1 MATAENNEKPAV
13 QKRLDAVM
21 APVSAQIRNAGLFSV
36 IAALVWYAQAVLV
49 ADVFAAL
56 AAETSGLFDPWI
68 AVPAFLLLGIVRA
81 LIGWRAAQLG
91 FEAAQCAMAMEREK
105 LIARE
110 SRRSPLSDASASA
123 EIASLAAEKIAALGP
138 YITRYRPAMLR
149 TRMLPLVIVA
159 IAFSIS
165 WVAGVILLVTGPLIP
180 VFMILVG
187 LAAREASERQMQEVG
202 TLNTLLT
209 ERLRAMTDIRLLDA
223 SQRTVAGLARG
234 AEALRA
240 KTMAVLKIAFL
251 SSTVLE
257 LFSAIG
263 VALMAVYVGFALLGE
278 ISFGAYGTPLT
289 LFEGIFLLLL
299 APEFYQ
305 PIRDLAAAWHD
316 KAAAQAVAGELA
328 VSEAAPVQAIA
339 GTGAVAAP
347 LQTTGPLA
355 THGLCYT
362 TPTGRELQF
371 PDMTIAIGGKGK
383 QGMGEKIAL
392 VGDSGSGKSTLLA
405 LLAGLAQPT
414 AGAVE
419 IAGQP
424 LHDDVADAWRAGI
437 AWIGQTPHFLNASL
451 RANLLPGAGDK
462 PVADLDHALELAA
475 AGGIV
480 SRLPRGLLTRI
491 GEAGH
496 GVSGGEARRLKIAA
510 AIAAEPKLVLAD
522 EPTADLDEETAELV
536 TAGLIGM
543 AERGATV
550 IVATHDMALAEKMD
564 RRIAIGDAP

>member
-1 MATAENNEKPAV
+1 MAAAEEKEKPATRA
-13 QKRLDAVM
+13 RLDAITV
-21 APVSAQIRNAGLFSV
+21 PVLSQLRSAGLLSV
-36 IAALVWYAQAVLV
+36 LAALLWYGQAALV

-56 AAETSGLFDPWI
+56 AAERPGLVPSWI
-68 AVPAFLLLGIVRA
+68 AISAFLLLGAVRA
-81 LIGWRAAQLG
+81 LTGWRAGQLG
-91 FEAAQCAMAMEREK
+91 FEAAQGAMAAEREK

-110 SRRSPLSDASASA
+110 SLRSPLSGAGASA
-123 EIASLAAEKIAALGP
+123 EVASLAAEKIAALGP

-149 TRMLPLVIVA
+149 TRILPVVIVA

-165 WVAGVILLVTGPLIP
+165 WVAGMILLVTGPLIP

-223 SQRTVAGLARG
+223 SQRTVEGLTQG

-240 KTMAVLKIAFL
+240 KTMAVLRIAFL

-328 VSEAAPVQAIA
+328 AAEAAPATTIA
-339 GTGAVAAP
+339 GTGGTSA
-347 LQTTGPLA
+347 QLA
-355 THGLCYT
+355 QPGRLITRGLRYR
-362 TPTGRELQF
+362 TPAGGELHF
-371 PDMTIAIGGKGK
+371 PDLGIAIGGKGP
-383 QGMGEKIAL
+383 GEKIAI
-392 VGDSGSGKSTLLA
+392 VGDSGAGKSTLLA
-405 LLAGLAQPT
+405 LLAGLARPS

-419 IAGQP
+419 IAGRP
-424 LHDDVADAWRAGI
+424 LDDDTADAWRAGI

-451 RANLLPGAGDK
+451 RVNLLQGVQEEDA
-462 PVADLDHALELAA
+462 ADLDHALELAA

>member
-1 MATAENNEKPAV
+1 MAAAEEKEKPATRA
-13 QKRLDAVM
+13 RLDAITV
-21 APVSAQIRNAGLFSV
+21 PVSSQLRSAGLLSV
-36 IAALVWYAQAVLV
+36 LAALLWYGQAVLV

-56 AAETSGLFDPWI
+56 AAEIPGLVPSWI
-68 AVPAFLLLGIVRA
+68 AISAFLLLGAVRA
-81 LIGWRAAQLG
+81 LTGWRAGQLG
-91 FEAAQCAMAMEREK
+91 FEAAQGAMAAEREK

-110 SRRSPLSDASASA
+110 SLRSPLSGAGASA
-123 EIASLAAEKIAALGP
+123 EVASLAAEKIAALGP

-149 TRMLPLVIVA
+149 TRILPVVIVA

-223 SQRTVAGLARG
+223 SQRTVEGLAQG

-240 KTMAVLKIAFL
+240 KTMAVLRIAFL

-328 VSEAAPVQAIA
+328 AAEAAPATTIA
-339 GTGAVAAP
+339 GTGGTSA
-347 LQTTGPLA
+347 QLA
-355 THGLCYT
+355 QPGRLITRGLRYR
-362 TPTGRELQF
+362 TPADGELHF
-371 PDMTIAIGGKGK
+371 PDLGIAIGGKGP
-383 QGMGEKIAL
+383 GEKIAI
-392 VGDSGSGKSTLLA
+392 VGDSGAGKSTLLA
-405 LLAGLAQPT
+405 LLAGLARPS

-419 IAGQP
+419 IAGRP
-424 LHDDVADAWRAGI
+424 LDDDTADAWRAGI

-451 RANLLPGAGDK
+451 RANLLQGVQEEDA
-462 PVADLDHALELAA
+462 ADLDHALELAA

-480 SRLPRGLLTRI
+480 SPLPRGLLTRI
-491 GEAGH
+491 GETGH
-496 GVSGGEARRLKIAA
+496 GVSGGEARRLTIAA
-510 AIAAEPKLVLAD
+510 AIAAKPKLVLAD
-522 EPTADLDEETAELV
+522 EPTADLDDETAELV
-536 TAGLIGM
+536 TAGLIEM
-543 AERGATV
+543 AEGGAAV

-564 RRIAIGDAP
+564 RRIVIGDVR

>member
-1 MATAENNEKPAV
+1 MAAAEEKEKPATRA
-13 QKRLDAVM
+13 RLDAITV
-21 APVSAQIRNAGLFSV
+21 PVSSQLRSAGLLSV
-36 IAALVWYAQAVLV
+36 VAALLWYVQAALV
-49 ADVFAAL
+49 ADVFSAL
-56 AAETSGLFDPWI
+56 AAERPGLVPSWI
-68 AVPAFLLLGIVRA
+68 AISAFLLLGAVRA
-81 LIGWRAAQLG
+81 LTGWRAGQLG
-91 FEAAQCAMAMEREK
+91 FEAAQGAMAAEREK

-110 SRRSPLSDASASA
+110 SLRSPLSGASASA
-123 EIASLAAEKIAALGP
+123 EVASLAAEKIAALGP

-149 TRMLPLVIVA
+149 TRILPVVIVA

-165 WVAGVILLVTGPLIP
+165 WVAGMILLVTGPLIP

-223 SQRTVAGLARG
+223 SQRTVEGLTQG

-240 KTMAVLKIAFL
+240 KTMAVLRIAFL

-328 VSEAAPVQAIA
+328 AAEAAPATTIA
-339 GTGAVAAP
+339 GTGGTSA
-347 LQTTGPLA
+347 QLA
-355 THGLCYT
+355 QPGRLITRGLRYR
-362 TPTGRELQF
+362 TPAGGELHF
-371 PDMTIAIGGKGK
+371 PDLGIAIGGKGP
-383 QGMGEKIAL
+383 GEKIAI
-392 VGDSGSGKSTLLA
+392 VGDSGAGKSTLLA
-405 LLAGLAQPT
+405 LLAGLARPS

-419 IAGQP
+419 IAGRP
-424 LHDDVADAWRAGI
+424 LDDDTADAWRAGI

-451 RANLLPGAGDK
+451 RANLLQGVKEEDA
-462 PVADLDHALELAA
+462 ADLDHALELAA

-491 GEAGH
+491 GETGH
-496 GVSGGEARRLKIAA
+496 GVSGGEARRLTIAA
-510 AIAAEPKLVLAD
+510 AIAAKPKLVLAD

-536 TAGLIGM
+536 TAGLIEM
-543 AERGATV
+543 AEGGAAV

-564 RRIAIGDAP
+564 RRIVIGDVR

>member
-1 MATAENNEKPAV
+1 MAAAEEKEKPATRA
-13 QKRLDAVM
+13 RLDAITV
-21 APVSAQIRNAGLFSV
+21 PVLSQLRSAGLLSV
-36 IAALVWYAQAVLV
+36 VAALLWYGQAALV
-49 ADVFAAL
+49 ADVFSAL
-56 AAETSGLFDPWI
+56 AAERPGLVPSWI
-68 AVPAFLLLGIVRA
+68 AISAFLLLGAVRA
-81 LIGWRAAQLG
+81 LTGWRAGQLG
-91 FEAAQCAMAMEREK
+91 FEAAQGAMAAEREK

-110 SRRSPLSDASASA
+110 SLRSPLSGAGASA
-123 EIASLAAEKIAALGP
+123 EVASLAAEKIAALGP

-149 TRMLPLVIVA
+149 TRILPVVIVA

-165 WVAGVILLVTGPLIP
+165 WVAGGILLVTGPLIP

-223 SQRTVAGLARG
+223 SQRTVEGLAQG

-240 KTMAVLKIAFL
+240 KTMAVLRIAFL

-328 VSEAAPVQAIA
+328 AAEAAPATTIA
-339 GTGAVAAP
+339 GTGGTSA
-347 LQTTGPLA
+347 QLA
-355 THGLCYT
+355 QPGRLITRGLRYR
-362 TPTGRELQF
+362 TPAGGELHF
-371 PDMTIAIGGKGK
+371 PDLGIAIGGKGP
-383 QGMGEKIAL
+383 GEKIAI
-392 VGDSGSGKSTLLA
+392 VGDSGAGKSTLLA
-405 LLAGLAQPT
+405 LLAGLARPS

-419 IAGQP
+419 IAGRP
-424 LHDDVADAWRAGI
+424 LDDDTADAWRAGI

-451 RANLLPGAGDK
+451 RANLLQGVKEEDA
-462 PVADLDHALELAA
+462 ADLDHALELAA

-491 GEAGH
+491 GETGH
-496 GVSGGEARRLKIAA
+496 GVSGGEARRLTIAA
-510 AIAAEPKLVLAD
+510 AIAAKPKLVLAD

-536 TAGLIGM
+536 TAGLIEM
-543 AERGATV
+543 AEGGAAV

-564 RRIAIGDAP
+564 RRIVIGDVR

>member
-1 MATAENNEKPAV
+1 MAAAEEKEKPATRA
-13 QKRLDAVM
+13 RLDAITV
-21 APVSAQIRNAGLFSV
+21 PVLSQLRSAGLLSV
-36 IAALVWYAQAVLV
+36 LAALLWYGQAALV

-56 AAETSGLFDPWI
+56 AAERPGLVPSWI
-68 AVPAFLLLGIVRA
+68 AISAFLLLGAVRA
-81 LIGWRAAQLG
+81 LTGWRAGQLG
-91 FEAAQCAMAMEREK
+91 FEAAQGAMAAEREK

-110 SRRSPLSDASASA
+110 SLRSPLSGAGASA
-123 EIASLAAEKIAALGP
+123 EVASLAAEKIAALGP

-149 TRMLPLVIVA
+149 TRILPLVIVA

-165 WVAGVILLVTGPLIP
+165 WVAGMILLVTGPLIP

-223 SQRTVAGLARG
+223 SQRTVEGLAQG

-240 KTMAVLKIAFL
+240 KTMAVLRIAFL

-328 VSEAAPVQAIA
+328 AAEAAPATTIA
-339 GTGAVAAP
+339 GTGGTSA
-347 LQTTGPLA
+347 QLA
-355 THGLCYT
+355 QPGRLITRGLRYR
-362 TPTGRELQF
+362 TPADGELHF
-371 PDMTIAIGGKGK
+371 PDLGIAIGGKGP
-383 QGMGEKIAL
+383 GEKIAI
-392 VGDSGSGKSTLLA
+392 VGDSGAGKSTLLA
-405 LLAGLAQPT
+405 LLAGLARPS

-419 IAGQP
+419 IAGRP
-424 LHDDVADAWRAGI
+424 LDDDTADAWRAGI

-451 RANLLPGAGDK
+451 RANLLQGVKEEDA
-462 PVADLDHALELAA
+462 ADLDHALELAA

-480 SRLPRGLLTRI
+480 SPLPRGLLTRI
-491 GEAGH
+491 GETGH
-496 GVSGGEARRLKIAA
+496 GVSGGEARRLTIAA
-510 AIAAEPKLVLAD
+510 AIAAKPKLVLAD
-522 EPTADLDEETAELV
+522 EPTADLDDETAELV
-536 TAGLIGM
+536 TAGLIEM
-543 AERGATV
+543 AEGGAAV

-564 RRIAIGDAP
+564 RRIVIGDVR

>member
-1 MATAENNEKPAV
+1 MAAAEEKEKPATRA
-13 QKRLDAVM
+13 RLDAITV
-21 APVSAQIRNAGLFSV
+21 PVLSQLRSAGLLSV
-36 IAALVWYAQAVLV
+36 LAALLWYGQAALV

-56 AAETSGLFDPWI
+56 AAERPGLVPSWI
-68 AVPAFLLLGIVRA
+68 AISAFLLLGAVRA
-81 LIGWRAAQLG
+81 LTGWRAGQLG
-91 FEAAQCAMAMEREK
+91 FEAAQGAMAAEREK

-110 SRRSPLSDASASA
+110 SLRSPLSGASASA
-123 EIASLAAEKIAALGP
+123 EVASLAAEKIAALGP

-149 TRMLPLVIVA
+149 TRILPVVIVA

-223 SQRTVAGLARG
+223 SQRTVEGLTQG

-240 KTMAVLKIAFL
+240 KTMAVLRIAFL

-328 VSEAAPVQAIA
+328 AAEAAPATTIA
-339 GTGAVAAP
+339 GTGGTSA
-347 LQTTGPLA
+347 QLA
-355 THGLCYT
+355 QPGRLITRGLRYR
-362 TPTGRELQF
+362 TPAGGELYF
-371 PDMTIAIGGKGK
+371 PDLGIAIGGKGP
-383 QGMGEKIAL
+383 GEKIAI
-392 VGDSGSGKSTLLA
+392 VGDSGAGKSTLLA
-405 LLAGLAQPT
+405 LLAGLARPS

-419 IAGQP
+419 IAGRP
-424 LHDDVADAWRAGI
+424 LDDDTADAWRAGI

-451 RANLLPGAGDK
+451 RANLLQGVKEEDA
-462 PVADLDHALELAA
+462 ADLDHALELAA

-491 GEAGH
+491 GETGH
-496 GVSGGEARRLKIAA
+496 GVSGGEARRLTIAA
-510 AIAAEPKLVLAD
+510 AIAAKPKLVLAD

-536 TAGLIGM
+536 TAGLIEM
-543 AERGATV
+543 AEGGAAV

-564 RRIAIGDAP
+564 RRIVIGDVR

>member
-1 MATAENNEKPAV
+1 MAAAEEKEKPATRA
-13 QKRLDAVM
+13 RLDAITV
-21 APVSAQIRNAGLFSV
+21 PVSSQLRSAGLLSV
-36 IAALVWYAQAVLV
+36 VAALLWYVQAALV
-49 ADVFAAL
+49 ADVFSAL
-56 AAETSGLFDPWI
+56 AAERPGLVPSWI
-68 AVPAFLLLGIVRA
+68 AISAFLLLGAVRA
-81 LIGWRAAQLG
+81 LTGWRAGQLG
-91 FEAAQCAMAMEREK
+91 FEAAQGAMAAEREK

-110 SRRSPLSDASASA
+110 SLRSPLSGASASA
-123 EIASLAAEKIAALGP
+123 EVASLAAEKIAALGP

-149 TRMLPLVIVA
+149 TRILPVVIVA

-165 WVAGVILLVTGPLIP
+165 WVAGMILLVTGPLIP

-202 TLNTLLT
+202 TLNMLLT

-223 SQRTVAGLARG
+223 SQRTVEGLAQG

-240 KTMAVLKIAFL
+240 KTMAVLRIAFL

-328 VSEAAPVQAIA
+328 AAEAAPARTIA
-339 GTGAVAAP
+339 GTGGTSA
-347 LQTTGPLA
+347 QLA
-355 THGLCYT
+355 QPGRLITRGLRYR
-362 TPTGRELQF
+362 TPADGELHF
-371 PDMTIAIGGKGK
+371 PDLGIAIGGKGR
-383 QGMGEKIAL
+383 GEKVAI
-392 VGDSGSGKSTLLA
+392 VGDSGAGKSTLLA
-405 LLAGLAQPT
+405 LLAGLARPS

-419 IAGQP
+419 IAGRP
-424 LHDDVADAWRAGI
+424 LDDDTADAWRAGI

-451 RANLLPGAGDK
+451 RANLLQGVKEEDA
-462 PVADLDHALELAA
+462 ADLDHALELAA

-491 GEAGH
+491 GETGH
-496 GVSGGEARRLKIAA
+496 GVSGGEARRLTIAA
-510 AIAAEPKLVLAD
+510 AIAAKPKLVLAD

-536 TAGLIGM
+536 TAGLIEM
-543 AERGATV
+543 AEGGAAV

-564 RRIAIGDAP
+564 RRIVIGDVR

>member
-1 MATAENNEKPAV
+1 MAAAEEKEKPATRA
-13 QKRLDAVM
+13 RLDAITV
-21 APVSAQIRNAGLFSV
+21 PVLSQLRSAGLLSV
-36 IAALVWYAQAVLV
+36 LAALLWYGQAALV

-56 AAETSGLFDPWI
+56 AAERPGLVPSWI
-68 AVPAFLLLGIVRA
+68 AISAFLLLGAVRA
-81 LIGWRAAQLG
+81 LTGWRAGQLG
-91 FEAAQCAMAMEREK
+91 FEAAQGAMAAEREK

-110 SRRSPLSDASASA
+110 SLRSPLSGASASA
-123 EIASLAAEKIAALGP
+123 EVASLAAEKIAALGP

-149 TRMLPLVIVA
+149 TRILPVVIVA

-202 TLNTLLT
+202 ALNTLLT

-223 SQRTVAGLARG
+223 SQRTVEGLAQG

-240 KTMAVLKIAFL
+240 KTMAVLRIAFL

-328 VSEAAPVQAIA
+328 AAEAAPATTIA
-339 GTGAVAAP
+339 GTGGTSA
-347 LQTTGPLA
+347 QLA
-355 THGLCYT
+355 QPGRLITRGLRYR
-362 TPTGRELQF
+362 TPADGELHF
-371 PDMTIAIGGKGK
+371 PDLGIAIGGKGP
-383 QGMGEKIAL
+383 GEKIAI
-392 VGDSGSGKSTLLA
+392 VGDSGAGKSTLLA
-405 LLAGLAQPT
+405 LLAGLARPS

-419 IAGQP
+419 IAGRP
-424 LHDDVADAWRAGI
+424 LDDDTADAWRAGI

-451 RANLLPGAGDK
+451 RANLLQGVKEEDA
-462 PVADLDHALELAA
+462 ADLDHALELAA

-491 GEAGH
+491 GETGH
-496 GVSGGEARRLKIAA
+496 GVSGGEARRLTIAA
-510 AIAAEPKLVLAD
+510 AIAAKPKLVLAD
-522 EPTADLDEETAELV
+522 EPTADLDDETAELV
-536 TAGLIGM
+536 TAGLIEM
-543 AERGATV
+543 AEGGAAV

-564 RRIAIGDAP
+564 RRIVIGDVR

>member
-1 MATAENNEKPAV
+1 MAAAEEKEKPATRA
-13 QKRLDAVM
+13 RLDAITV
-21 APVSAQIRNAGLFSV
+21 PVSSQLRSAGLLSV
-36 IAALVWYAQAVLV
+36 LAALLWYGQAVLV

-56 AAETSGLFDPWI
+56 AAEIPGLVPSWI
-68 AVPAFLLLGIVRA
+68 AISAFLLLGAVRA
-81 LIGWRAAQLG
+81 LTGWRAGQLG
-91 FEAAQCAMAMEREK
+91 FEAAQGAMAAEREK

-110 SRRSPLSDASASA
+110 SLRSPLSGASASA
-123 EIASLAAEKIAALGP
+123 EVASLAAEKIAALGP

-149 TRMLPLVIVA
+149 TRILPVVIVA

-165 WVAGVILLVTGPLIP
+165 WVAGMILLVTGPLIP

-223 SQRTVAGLARG
+223 SQRTVEGLAQG

-240 KTMAVLKIAFL
+240 KTMAVLRIAFL

-328 VSEAAPVQAIA
+328 AAEAAPATTIA
-339 GTGAVAAP
+339 GTGGTSA
-347 LQTTGPLA
+347 QLA
-355 THGLCYT
+355 QPGRLITRGVRYR
-362 TPTGRELQF
+362 TPAGGELHF
-371 PDMTIAIGGKGK
+371 PDLGIAIGGKG
-383 QGMGEKIAL
+383 QGEKIAI
-392 VGDSGSGKSTLLA
+392 VGDSGAGKSTLLA
-405 LLAGLAQPT
+405 LLAGLARPSG
-414 AGAVE
+414 GAVE
-419 IAGQP
+419 IAGRP
-424 LHDDVADAWRAGI
+424 LDDDTADAWRAGI

-451 RANLLPGAGDK
+451 RANLLQGVQEEDA
-462 PVADLDHALELAA
+462 ADLDHALELAA

-491 GEAGH
+491 GETGH
-496 GVSGGEARRLKIAA
+496 GVSGGEARRLTIAA
-510 AIAAEPKLVLAD
+510 AIAAKPKLVLAD
-522 EPTADLDEETAELV
+522 EPTADLDDETAELV
-536 TAGLIGM
+536 TAGLIEM
-543 AERGATV
+543 AEGGAAV

-564 RRIAIGDAP
+564 RRIVIGDVR

>member
-1 MATAENNEKPAV
+1 MAAAEEKEKPATRA
-13 QKRLDAVM
+13 RLDAITV
-21 APVSAQIRNAGLFSV
+21 PVLSQLRSAGLLSV
-36 IAALVWYAQAVLV
+36 LAALLWYGQAALV

-56 AAETSGLFDPWI
+56 AAERPGLVPSWI
-68 AVPAFLLLGIVRA
+68 AISAFLLLGAVRA
-81 LIGWRAAQLG
+81 LTGWRAGQLG
-91 FEAAQCAMAMEREK
+91 FEAAQGAMAAEREK

-110 SRRSPLSDASASA
+110 SLRSPLSGASASA
-123 EIASLAAEKIAALGP
+123 EVASLAAEKIAALGP

-149 TRMLPLVIVA
+149 TRILPVVIVA

-165 WVAGVILLVTGPLIP
+165 WVAGMILLVTGPLIP

-223 SQRTVAGLARG
+223 SQRTVEGLAQG

-240 KTMAVLKIAFL
+240 KTMAVLRIAFL

-328 VSEAAPVQAIA
+328 AAEAAPARTIA
-339 GTGAVAAP
+339 GTGGTSA
-347 LQTTGPLA
+347 QLA
-355 THGLCYT
+355 QPGRLITRGVRYR
-362 TPTGRELQF
+362 TPAGGELHF
-371 PDMTIAIGGKGK
+371 PDLGIAIGGKGP
-383 QGMGEKIAL
+383 GEKIAI
-392 VGDSGSGKSTLLA
+392 VGDSGAGKSTLLA
-405 LLAGLAQPT
+405 LLAGLARPS

-419 IAGQP
+419 IAGRP
-424 LHDDVADAWRAGI
+424 LDDDTADAWRAGI

-451 RANLLPGAGDK
+451 RANLLQGVKEEDA
-462 PVADLDHALELAA
+462 ADLDHALELAA

-480 SRLPRGLLTRI
+480 SPLPRGLLTRI
-491 GEAGH
+491 GETGH
-496 GVSGGEARRLKIAA
+496 GVSGGEARRLTIAA
-510 AIAAEPKLVLAD
+510 AIAAKPKLVLAD
-522 EPTADLDEETAELV
+522 EPTADLDDETAELV
-536 TAGLIGM
+536 TAGLIEM
-543 AERGATV
+543 AEGGAAV

-564 RRIAIGDAP
+564 RRIVIGDVR

>member
-1 MATAENNEKPAV
+1 MAAAEEKEKPATRA
-13 QKRLDAVM
+13 RLDAITV
-21 APVSAQIRNAGLFSV
+21 PVLSQLRSAGLLSV
-36 IAALVWYAQAVLV
+36 LAALLWYGQAALV

-56 AAETSGLFDPWI
+56 AAERPGLVPSWI
-68 AVPAFLLLGIVRA
+68 AISAFLLLGAVRA
-81 LIGWRAAQLG
+81 LTGWRAGQLG
-91 FEAAQCAMAMEREK
+91 FEAAQGAMAAEREK

-110 SRRSPLSDASASA
+110 SLRSPLSGAGASA
-123 EIASLAAEKIAALGP
+123 EVASLAAEKIAALGP

-149 TRMLPLVIVA
+149 TRILPVVIVA

-165 WVAGVILLVTGPLIP
+165 WVAGMILLVTGPLIP

-223 SQRTVAGLARG
+223 SQRTVEGLAQG

-240 KTMAVLKIAFL
+240 KTMAVLRIAFL

-328 VSEAAPVQAIA
+328 AAEAAPATTIA
-339 GTGAVAAP
+339 GTGGTSA
-347 LQTTGPLA
+347 QLA
-355 THGLCYT
+355 QPGRLITRGLRYR
-362 TPTGRELQF
+362 TPADGELHF
-371 PDMTIAIGGKGK
+371 PDLGIAIGGKGP
-383 QGMGEKIAL
+383 GEKIAI
-392 VGDSGSGKSTLLA
+392 VGDSGAGKSTLLA
-405 LLAGLAQPT
+405 LLAGLARPS

-419 IAGQP
+419 IAGRP
-424 LHDDVADAWRAGI
+424 LDDDTADAWRAGI

-451 RANLLPGAGDK
+451 RANLLQGVKEEDA
-462 PVADLDHALELAA
+462 ADLDHALELAA

-480 SRLPRGLLTRI
+480 SPLPRGLLTRI
-491 GEAGH
+491 GETGH
-496 GVSGGEARRLKIAA
+496 GVSGGEARRLTIAA
-510 AIAAEPKLVLAD
+510 AIAAKPKLVLAD
-522 EPTADLDEETAELV
+522 EPTADLDDETAELV
-536 TAGLIGM
+536 TAGLIEM
-543 AERGATV
+543 AEGGAAV

-564 RRIAIGDAP
+564 RRIVIGDVR

>member
-1 MATAENNEKPAV
+1 MAAAEEKEKPATRA
-13 QKRLDAVM
+13 RLDAITV
-21 APVSAQIRNAGLFSV
+21 PVSSQLRSAGLLSV
-36 IAALVWYAQAVLV
+36 VAALLWYVQAALV
-49 ADVFAAL
+49 ADVFSAL
-56 AAETSGLFDPWI
+56 AAERPGLVPSWI
-68 AVPAFLLLGIVRA
+68 AISAFLLLGAVRA
-81 LIGWRAAQLG
+81 LTGWRAGQLG
-91 FEAAQCAMAMEREK
+91 FEAAQGAMAAEREK

-110 SRRSPLSDASASA
+110 SLRSPLSGASASA
-123 EIASLAAEKIAALGP
+123 EVASLAAEKIAALGP

-149 TRMLPLVIVA
+149 TRILPVVIVA

-165 WVAGVILLVTGPLIP
+165 WVAGMILLVTGPLIP

-223 SQRTVAGLARG
+223 SQRTVEGLTQG

-240 KTMAVLKIAFL
+240 KTMAVLRIAFL

-328 VSEAAPVQAIA
+328 AAEAAPATTIA
-339 GTGAVAAP
+339 GTGGTSA
-347 LQTTGPLA
+347 QLA
-355 THGLCYT
+355 QPGRLITRGLRYR
-362 TPTGRELQF
+362 TPAGGELHF
-371 PDMTIAIGGKGK
+371 PDLGIAIGGKGP
-383 QGMGEKIAL
+383 GEKIAI
-392 VGDSGSGKSTLLA
+392 VGDSGAGKSTLLA
-405 LLAGLAQPT
+405 LLAGLARPS

-419 IAGQP
+419 IAGRP
-424 LHDDVADAWRAGI
+424 LDDDTADAWRAGI

-451 RANLLPGAGDK
+451 RANLLQGVQEEDA
-462 PVADLDHALELAA
+462 ADLDHALELAA

-480 SRLPRGLLTRI
+480 SPLPRGLLTRI
-491 GEAGH
+491 GETGH
-496 GVSGGEARRLKIAA
+496 GVSGGEARRLTIAA
-510 AIAAEPKLVLAD
+510 AIAAKPKLVLAD
-522 EPTADLDEETAELV
+522 EPTADLDDETAELV
-536 TAGLIGM
+536 TAGLIEM
-543 AERGATV
+543 AEGGAAV

-564 RRIAIGDAP
+564 RRIVIGDVR

>member
-1 MATAENNEKPAV
+1 MAAAEEKEKPATRA
-13 QKRLDAVM
+13 RLDAITV
-21 APVSAQIRNAGLFSV
+21 PVSSQLRSAGLLSV
-36 IAALVWYAQAVLV
+36 VAALLWYVQAALV
-49 ADVFAAL
+49 ADVFSAL
-56 AAETSGLFDPWI
+56 AAERPGLVPSWI
-68 AVPAFLLLGIVRA
+68 AISAFLLLGAVRA
-81 LIGWRAAQLG
+81 LTGWRAGQLG
-91 FEAAQCAMAMEREK
+91 FEAAQGAMAAEREK

-110 SRRSPLSDASASA
+110 SLRSPLSGASASA
-123 EIASLAAEKIAALGP
+123 EVASLAAEKIAALGP

-149 TRMLPLVIVA
+149 TRILPVVIVA

-223 SQRTVAGLARG
+223 SQRTVEGLAQG

-240 KTMAVLKIAFL
+240 KTMAVLRIAFL

-328 VSEAAPVQAIA
+328 AAEAAPATTIA
-339 GTGAVAAP
+339 GTGGTSA
-347 LQTTGPLA
+347 QLA
-355 THGLCYT
+355 QPGRLITRGLRYR
-362 TPTGRELQF
+362 TPADGELHF
-371 PDMTIAIGGKGK
+371 PDLGIAIGGKG
-383 QGMGEKIAL
+383 QGEKIAI
-392 VGDSGSGKSTLLA
+392 VGDSGAGKSTLLA
-405 LLAGLAQPT
+405 LLAGLARPSG
-414 AGAVE
+414 GAVE
-419 IAGQP
+419 IAGRP
-424 LHDDVADAWRAGI
+424 LDDDTADAWRAGI

-451 RANLLPGAGDK
+451 RANLLQGVKEEDA
-462 PVADLDHALELAA
+462 ADLDHALELAA

-491 GEAGH
+491 GETGH
-496 GVSGGEARRLKIAA
+496 GVSGGEARRLTIAA
-510 AIAAEPKLVLAD
+510 AIAAKPKLVLAD

-536 TAGLIGM
+536 TAGLIEM
-543 AERGATV
+543 AEGGAAV

-564 RRIAIGDAP
+564 RRIVIGDVR

>member
-1 MATAENNEKPAV
+1 MAAAEEKEKPATRA
-13 QKRLDAVM
+13 RLDAITV
-21 APVSAQIRNAGLFSV
+21 PVLSQLRSAGLLSV
-36 IAALVWYAQAVLV
+36 LAALLWYGQAALV

-56 AAETSGLFDPWI
+56 AAERPGLVPSWI
-68 AVPAFLLLGIVRA
+68 AISAFLLLGAVRA
-81 LIGWRAAQLG
+81 LTGWRAGQLG
-91 FEAAQCAMAMEREK
+91 FEAAQGAMAAEREK

-110 SRRSPLSDASASA
+110 SLRSPLSGAGASA
-123 EIASLAAEKIAALGP
+123 EVASLAAEKIAALGP

-149 TRMLPLVIVA
+149 TRILPVVIVA

-165 WVAGVILLVTGPLIP
+165 WVAGMILLVTGPLIP

-223 SQRTVAGLARG
+223 SQRTVEGLTQG

-240 KTMAVLKIAFL
+240 KTMAVLRIAFL

-328 VSEAAPVQAIA
+328 AAEAAPATTIA
-339 GTGAVAAP
+339 GTGGTSA
-347 LQTTGPLA
+347 QLA
-355 THGLCYT
+355 QPGRLITRGLRYR
-362 TPTGRELQF
+362 TPADGELHF
-371 PDMTIAIGGKGK
+371 PDLGIAIGGKGP
-383 QGMGEKIAL
+383 GEKIAI
-392 VGDSGSGKSTLLA
+392 VGDSGAGKSTLLA
-405 LLAGLAQPT
+405 LLAGLARPS

-419 IAGQP
+419 IAGRP
-424 LHDDVADAWRAGI
+424 LDDDTADAWRAGI

-451 RANLLPGAGDK
+451 RANLLQGVQEEDA
-462 PVADLDHALELAA
+462 ADLDHALELAA

-491 GEAGH
+491 GETGH
-496 GVSGGEARRLKIAA
+496 GVSGGEARRLTIAA
-510 AIAAEPKLVLAD
+510 AIAAKPKLVLAD

-536 TAGLIGM
+536 TAGLIEM
-543 AERGATV
+543 AEGGAAV

-564 RRIAIGDAP
+564 RRIVIGDVR

>member
-1 MATAENNEKPAV
+1 MAAAEEKEKPATRA
-13 QKRLDAVM
+13 RLDAITV
-21 APVSAQIRNAGLFSV
+21 PVSSQLRSAGLLSV
-36 IAALVWYAQAVLV
+36 VAALLWYVQAALV
-49 ADVFAAL
+49 ADVFSAL
-56 AAETSGLFDPWI
+56 AAERPGLVPSWI
-68 AVPAFLLLGIVRA
+68 AISAFLLLGAVRA
-81 LIGWRAAQLG
+81 LTGWRAGQLG
-91 FEAAQCAMAMEREK
+91 FEAAQGAMAAEREK

-110 SRRSPLSDASASA
+110 SLRSPLSGAGASA
-123 EIASLAAEKIAALGP
+123 EVASLAAEKIAALGP

-149 TRMLPLVIVA
+149 TRILPVVIVA

-165 WVAGVILLVTGPLIP
+165 WVAGMILLVTGPLIP

-223 SQRTVAGLARG
+223 SQRTVEGLAQG

-240 KTMAVLKIAFL
+240 KTMAVLRIAFL

-328 VSEAAPVQAIA
+328 AAEAAPARTIA
-339 GTGAVAAP
+339 GTGGTSA
-347 LQTTGPLA
+347 QLA
-355 THGLCYT
+355 QPGRLITRGLRYR
-362 TPTGRELQF
+362 TPAGGELHF
-371 PDMTIAIGGKGK
+371 PDLGIAIGGKGP
-383 QGMGEKIAL
+383 GEKIAI
-392 VGDSGSGKSTLLA
+392 VGDSGAGKSTLLA
-405 LLAGLAQPT
+405 LLAGLARPS

-419 IAGQP
+419 IAGRP
-424 LHDDVADAWRAGI
+424 LDDDTADAWRAGI

-451 RANLLPGAGDK
+451 RANLLQGVQEEDA
-462 PVADLDHALELAA
+462 ADLDHALELAA

-491 GEAGH
+491 GETGH
-496 GVSGGEARRLKIAA
+496 GVSGGEARRLTIAA
-510 AIAAEPKLVLAD
+510 AIAAKPKLVLAD

-536 TAGLIGM
+536 TAGLIEM
-543 AERGATV
+543 AEGGAAV

-564 RRIAIGDAP
+564 RRIVIGDVR

>member
-1 MATAENNEKPAV
+1 MAAAEEKEKPATRA
-13 QKRLDAVM
+13 RLDAITV
-21 APVSAQIRNAGLFSV
+21 PVSSQLRSAGLLSV
-36 IAALVWYAQAVLV
+36 LAALLWYGQAVLV

-56 AAETSGLFDPWI
+56 AAEIPGLVPSWI
-68 AVPAFLLLGIVRA
+68 AISAFLLLGAVRA
-81 LIGWRAAQLG
+81 LTGWRAGQLG
-91 FEAAQCAMAMEREK
+91 FEAAQGAMAAEREK

-110 SRRSPLSDASASA
+110 SLRSPLSGAGASA
-123 EIASLAAEKIAALGP
+123 EVASLAAEKIAALGP

-149 TRMLPLVIVA
+149 TRILPVVIVA

-223 SQRTVAGLARG
+223 SQRTVEGLAQG

-240 KTMAVLKIAFL
+240 KTMAVLRIAFL

-328 VSEAAPVQAIA
+328 AAEAAPATTIA
-339 GTGAVAAP
+339 GTGGTSA
-347 LQTTGPLA
+347 QLA
-355 THGLCYT
+355 QPGRLITRGLRYR
-362 TPTGRELQF
+362 TPAGGELHF
-371 PDMTIAIGGKGK
+371 PDLGIAIGGKG
-383 QGMGEKIAL
+383 QGEKIAI
-392 VGDSGSGKSTLLA
+392 VGDSGAGKSTLLA
-405 LLAGLAQPT
+405 LLAGLARPS

-419 IAGQP
+419 IAGRP
-424 LHDDVADAWRAGI
+424 LDDDTADAWRAGI

-451 RANLLPGAGDK
+451 RANLLQGVKEEDA
-462 PVADLDHALELAA
+462 ADLDHALELAA

-480 SRLPRGLLTRI
+480 SPLPRGLLTRI
-491 GEAGH
+491 GETGH
-496 GVSGGEARRLKIAA
+496 GVSGGEARRLTIAA
-510 AIAAEPKLVLAD
+510 AIAAKPKLVLAD
-522 EPTADLDEETAELV
+522 EPTADLDDETAELV
-536 TAGLIGM
+536 TAGLIEM
-543 AERGATV
+543 AEGGAAV

-564 RRIAIGDAP
+564 RRIVIGDVR

>member
-1 MATAENNEKPAV
+1 MAAAEEKEKPATRA
-13 QKRLDAVM
+13 RLDAITV
-21 APVSAQIRNAGLFSV
+21 PVSSQLRSAGLLSV
-36 IAALVWYAQAVLV
+36 VAALLWYVQAALV
-49 ADVFAAL
+49 ADVFSAL
-56 AAETSGLFDPWI
+56 AAERPGLVPSWI
-68 AVPAFLLLGIVRA
+68 AISAFLLLGAVRA
-81 LIGWRAAQLG
+81 LTGWRAGQLG
-91 FEAAQCAMAMEREK
+91 FEAAQGAMAAEREK

-110 SRRSPLSDASASA
+110 SLRSPLSGAGASA
-123 EIASLAAEKIAALGP
+123 EVASLAAEKIAALGP

-149 TRMLPLVIVA
+149 TRILPVVIVA

-165 WVAGVILLVTGPLIP
+165 WVAGMILLVTGPLIP

-223 SQRTVAGLARG
+223 SQRTVEGLTQG

-240 KTMAVLKIAFL
+240 KTMAVLRIAFL

-328 VSEAAPVQAIA
+328 AAEAAPATTIA
-339 GTGAVAAP
+339 GTGGTSA
-347 LQTTGPLA
+347 QLA
-355 THGLCYT
+355 QPGRLITRGLRYR
-362 TPTGRELQF
+362 TPADGELHF
-371 PDMTIAIGGKGK
+371 PDLGIAIGGKGP
-383 QGMGEKIAL
+383 GEKIAI
-392 VGDSGSGKSTLLA
+392 VGDSGAGKSTLLA
-405 LLAGLAQPT
+405 LLAGLARPS

-419 IAGQP
+419 IAGRP
-424 LHDDVADAWRAGI
+424 LDDDTADAWRAGI

-451 RANLLPGAGDK
+451 RANLLQGVKEEDA
-462 PVADLDHALELAA
+462 ADLDHALELAA

-491 GEAGH
+491 GETGH
-496 GVSGGEARRLKIAA
+496 GVSGGEARRLTIAA
-510 AIAAEPKLVLAD
+510 AIAAKPKLVLAD
-522 EPTADLDEETAELV
+522 EPTADLDDETAELV
-536 TAGLIGM
+536 TAGLIEM
-543 AERGATV
+543 AEGGAAV

-564 RRIAIGDAP
+564 RRIVIGDVR